1 MKTIKLTDNQID
13 VIVYALEYMG
23 TEWAST
29 ARQLSN
35 PNSCESVYMKDW
47 EKKEIRN
54 KVRVARNIMPKL
66 GYSRKSF

>member
-1 MKTIKLTDNQID
+1 MKTIKLTDNQIN
-13 VIVYALEYMG
+13 VIAYALEYMG
-23 TEWAST
+23 TEWSHT
-29 ARQLSN
+29 AGQLSK
-35 PNSCESVYMKDW
+35 PNSEESLFMQDY